1 MVFFQAGRYYQA
13 VIQYQR
19 IVTWL
24 EMECGAGKEQQ
35 QAVQALMLVAHLNLA
50 LCYLRLQEYSQAVES
65 CNKVYLWIALYT
77 HLNIRVAAQVATSL
91 YHVYCLNCFGLC

>member
-1 MVFFQAGRYYQA
+1 MIAVLPIFRGVYNMCVWLLFQAGQFSQA

-35 QAVQALMLVAHLNLA
+35 QSIQDLLLVAHLNLA
-50 LCYLRLQEYSQAVES
+50 LCYLRLQEYSQVVEN
-65 CNKVYLWIALYT
+65 CNKV
-77 HLNIRVAAQVATSL
+77 
-91 YHVYCLNCFGLC
+91 